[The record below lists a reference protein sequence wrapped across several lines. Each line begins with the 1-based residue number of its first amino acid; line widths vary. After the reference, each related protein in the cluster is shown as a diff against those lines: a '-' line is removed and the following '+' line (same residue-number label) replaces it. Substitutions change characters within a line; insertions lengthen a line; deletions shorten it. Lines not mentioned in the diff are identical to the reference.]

1 MEIKQILSYLG
12 GYHNSTKFELD
23 IPRIADVAELT
34 EEEVVT
40 DLNELQSKKEIKL
53 EDNMVTLLNIMS
65 KSNKKFNDLYAPVE
79 TMEWGKG
86 MKLKLDK

>member
-1 MEIKQILSYLG
+1 
-12 GYHNSTKFELD
+12 
-23 IPRIADVAELT
+23 
-34 EEEVVT
+34 
-40 DLNELQSKKEIKL
+40 
-53 EDNMVTLLNIMS
+53 MVTLLNIMS